1 MPIDRRTALIGAGAS
16 AISASEVGAGPP
28 ETATSVSQ
36 RLEAAGFAGDLGDKL
51 EWGIKSGLLR
61 GMHGVVVTRA
71 GKVVFERY
79 LEGED
84 EAWGVPLGRVLF
96 NANTLHDIRSVTKS
110 VVSLLYG
117 IALER
122 GLVPGPDAKLLAQFP
137 EYADLIDD
145 PQRSALTV
153 EHALNMTLGT
163 EWDEQLPYT
172 DPANSEI
179 RMEMAKDRNRFVLDR
194 PIVAAPGT
202 RWSYNGGCVALLGH
216 LIARGA
222 KTTLAEFART
232 ALFQPL
238 GITAF
243 DWAKGTD
250 GVESAASG
258 LRMRPRDLARI
269 GDLMLAHGALADAQ
283 IIPRAWLAAIAQPA
297 IPADDGLQYSRFW
310 YQSAEPVPGISQPV
324 SWLAGFGNGGQRLF
338 VMPSLGISVVVTAG
352 NYNTPYQWVAPS
364 RIWREIVLR
373 NLAQP

>member
-1 MPIDRRTALIGAGAS
+1 MPIDRRTALIGATACTMTAS
-16 AISASEVGAGPP
+16 GVGAGPP
-28 ETATSVSQ
+28 ETGASVPQS
-36 RLEAAGFAGDLGDKL
+36 LVAAGFAGDLGDKL

-61 GMHGVVVTRA
+61 GVHGVVVTRA
-71 GKVVFERY
+71 GKLVFERY

-84 EAWGVPLGRVLF
+84 EAWGAPLGRVPF
-96 NANTLHDIRSVTKS
+96 NADTLHDLRSVTKS

-137 EYADLIDD
+137 EYADLAGDS
-145 PQRSALTV
+145 QRSALRI

-194 PIVAAPGT
+194 PIVEAPGK
-202 RWSYNGGCVALLGH
+202 RWIYNGGCVALLGH

-222 KTTLAEFART
+222 GTTLAEFARA

-243 DWAKGTD
+243 EWAKGTD
-250 GVESAASG
+250 GVASAASG

-269 GDLMLAHGALADAQ
+269 GDLMLAHGAFGDVQ
-283 IIPRAWLAAIAQPA
+283 IIPRAWLAAIAKPA

-310 YQSAEPVPGISQPV
+310 YQAAEPVPAMSEPV

-338 VMPSLGISVVVTAG
+338 VMPSLDISVVVTAG
-352 NYNTPYQWVAPS
+352 NYNMPFQWVAPS

-373 NLAQP
+373 NLVKP